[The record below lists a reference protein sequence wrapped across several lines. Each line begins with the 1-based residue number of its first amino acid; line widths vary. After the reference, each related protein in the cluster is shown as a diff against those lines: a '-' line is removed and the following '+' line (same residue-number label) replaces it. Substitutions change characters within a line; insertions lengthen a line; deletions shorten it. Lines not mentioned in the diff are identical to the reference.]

1 MTKRQKRM
9 AAVLLLLVGL
19 SVAAVLGFTAFS
31 KNMMYF
37 QTPSDI
43 AAGQLPEGARIRLGG
58 LVEKGSVQRGDG
70 LVVNFSVAD
79 CDANLPVRYEGIL
92 PDLFREGQ
100 GVVTEGKFEAGS
112 TVFSADSVL
121 AKHDENYMPPELKEK
136 ITTPDGKHSCAP
148 FKAVASNDRAND
160 LASQP

>member
-9 AAVLLLLVGL
+9 LAVGLLLAGL
-19 SVAAVLGFTAFS
+19 SLAAVLGTTAFR

-43 AAGQLPEGARIRLGG
+43 AAGGVPAGAKIRLGG

-70 LVVNFSVAD
+70 LIVRFSVAD
-79 CDANLPVRYEGIL
+79 CEARLPVRYEGIL

-100 GVVTEGKFEAGS
+100 GVVANGRMEQG
-112 TVFSADSVL
+112 VFVADEVL
-121 AKHDENYMPPELKEK
+121 AKHDETYMPPDLAKK
-136 ITTPDGKHSCAP
+136 LTTPDGKHSCAP
-148 FKAVASNDRAND
+148 FKQVSRASGAGGGTQ
-160 LASQP
+160 S

>member
-19 SVAAVLGFTAFS
+19 SVAAVLVFTAFS

-100 GVVTEGKFEAGS
+100 GVVAMGHMEGKTF
-112 TVFSADSVL
+112 VADEVL
-121 AKHDENYMPPELKEK
+121 AKHDENYMPPELAEK
-136 ITTPDGKHSCAP
+136 LTTPDGKHSCAQ
-148 FKAVASNDRAND
+148 FKSMGGSA
-160 LASQP
+160 